1 MNDKQ
6 AATATITTSTALTSV
21 ALALP
26 LQTPTGEVS
35 TITFRRGKAKDMM
48 AAQRIEADPARR
60 ELVLM
65 AMLAQEKITPED
77 LEELD
82 LADLAEV
89 QVTFQGLFMRAAR
102 PGNAVGSDGA
112 AG

>member
-1 MNDKQ
+1 MMKP
-6 AATATITTSTALTSV
+6 V
-21 ALALP
+21 VLAMP
-26 LQTPTGEVS
+26 LQTPSGAVR
-35 TITFRRGKAKDMM
+35 TITFRRGKARDMM
-48 AAQRIEADPARR
+48 AAQRSEADPARR

-65 AMLAQEKITPED
+65 SMLCEEKLTPED

-89 QVTFQGLFMRAAR
+89 QEAFQNLFKPSIHA
-102 PGNAVGSDGA
+102 GSAVAGAGA